1 LEERSERKDPKV
13 TYLIFPAAMVGGFSE
28 CPWKVVSWD
37 KRDWGEREAIGGDL
51 SGDPLEMGPE
61 RWSAL
66 ELGVRLELDLMER
79 SESGDLK
86 IAPLAGTAGSISDF

>member
-1 LEERSERKDPKV
+1 
-13 TYLIFPAAMVGGFSE
+13 
-28 CPWKVVSWD
+28 
-37 KRDWGEREAIGGDL
+37 
-51 SGDPLEMGPE
+51 MGPE

-66 ELGVRLELDLMER
+66 ELGVRLALDLMER